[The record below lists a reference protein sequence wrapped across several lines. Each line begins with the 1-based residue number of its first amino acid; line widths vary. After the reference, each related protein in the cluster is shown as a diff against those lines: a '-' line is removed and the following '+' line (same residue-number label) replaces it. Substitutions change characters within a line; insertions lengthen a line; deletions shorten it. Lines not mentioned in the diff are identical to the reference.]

1 MRVMAEMTPPRPQPK
16 VYSLVVGMRILLVD
30 DEEDSS
36 SILARMLRRD
46 GYAVDGCA
54 SAELALG
61 RLATT
66 SYDVLMT
73 DQSMPGMKGT
83 DLVVAARLLQGGLR
97 CIIATGYNAPEESL
111 RGEATWIT
119 KPLDVAALVTLLGP
133 ARAG

>member
-1 MRVMAEMTPPRPQPK
+1 MQPEDHG
-16 VYSLVVGMRILLVD
+16 LVVGMSILLVD

-36 SILARMLRRD
+36 SMLALMLRRD

-54 SAELALG
+54 TAELALE

-83 DLVVAARLLQGGLR
+83 DLVVAARRLQGGLR

-111 RGEATWIT
+111 RGDATWIT
-119 KPLDVAALVTLLGP
+119 KPLDVDALVTLLGP
-133 ARAG
+133 ARTG